1 MKKNQKGFGVVEGL
15 IILAVLVVLGLVGWK
30 VISDKHPSKDQ
41 ASTAVIS
48 DKHPS
53 KDQASATYIKWSSD
67 VSGNWFPV
75 GGTPPSCPAQPI
87 LKSPTDLTNV
97 TSILYPGQTRG
108 GDYKPHGGFRF
119 DTSKDN
125 IETVT
130 APIDGYVYD
139 GARYLVNGE
148 LQYYFDIINP
158 CGVMVRLGHLL
169 TLTSKYQSVANQ
181 FPAAK
186 ENDSRSTTVD
196 STVMVKT
203 GEIIATRVG
212 VTVGGSNT
220 FFDFGVYDLRTVNQK
235 GKDTSYVQ
243 QHGLWQAGHA
253 VCWLKSWLPSADETK
268 INSLPGA
275 DATSGKNS
283 DYCS

>member
-1 MKKNQKGFGVVEGL
+1 MKKNQKGFGIVEGL
-15 IILAVLVVLGLVGWK
+15 IILAFLVVLGLVGWK
-30 VISDKHPSKDQ
+30 VISDKHPPKDQ
-41 ASTAVIS
+41 ASTAG
-48 DKHPS
+48 
-53 KDQASATYIKWSSD
+53 IKWNND
-67 VSGNWFPV
+67 ASGNWVPV
-75 GGTPPSCPAQPI
+75 GGTPPSCPAQPM

-108 GDYKPHGGFRF
+108 GDYKSHGGFRF

-139 GARYLVNGE
+139 GSRYLVNGE
-148 LQYYFDIINP
+148 TQYYFDIINP

-169 TLTSKYQSVANQ
+169 TLTSKYQSLANQ
-181 FPAAK
+181 FPAAQ
-186 ENDSRSTTVD
+186 ENDSRSTNVGPTV
-196 STVMVKT
+196 TVKT

-235 GKDTSYVQ
+235 SKDTSYVQ
-243 QHGLWQAGHA
+243 QHGLELAGHA
-253 VCWLKSWLPSADETK
+253 VCWLKSWLPSADEAK
-268 INSLPGA
+268 INSLPAG
-275 DATSGKNS
+275 DSTSGKDS